1 MRHFIIIFFFKKI
14 FFIFFYTVEF
24 QFNIKKRSLIEVIQV
39 LNGKAITRTY
49 INSLICC
56 TVLLYY
62 LSGFSQ
68 NSQVK
73 NSTPKTA
80 LDSSLFYTNKALKV
94 LDLGEL
100 LHQTKLSSLQFKKM
114 SVWHNL
120 SSNQVTAL
128 SRAYQD
134 KALWFKE
141 MPHFNRDST
150 VFYFDMAE
158 LLLQNSQPLQY
169 EHLADLYRD
178 ITDRANRSHNFNVVD
193 SLAPIGWAY
202 YEKIPE
208 SKKDKVLGYDLLIN
222 WALIKIIRGEPKPGL
237 ELFVKALD
245 LLKDD
250 SRPEIQLKLLKDKG
264 RFYYQYG
271 LPEEEEI
278 AIQHIKESMIGYQK
292 SNYPE
297 KKESLVIAYKILSY
311 HFEDS
316 NPDSTDYYMN
326 QFQQLLPQLT
336 NPFHHTWY
344 YYSMGSN
351 LIKRGKYEE
360 AKSYL
365 VKTIQLLEE
374 YDLTTI
380 DTYQFAHSSIGDIA
394 KAEGRYDEAIAYYE
408 KAKNSS
414 IAINTKAN
422 TAYFINKLFSIYE
435 LKGDYK
441 TALEYHIEWTEA
453 NQIIEVERN
462 ERSLRESEL
471 QVNVLKQ
478 DQELA
483 ANQRQKIIYI
493 VALVIG
499 ALLLGLLYRN
509 YRLKQRSNQKL
520 KALNGELADKN
531 VLLDKR
537 NAENELLL
545 KEIHHRVKNNLEL
558 VKSLISLQSAQ
569 LEDSETKDA
578 MIASQNRVQSM
589 GIIHQKLY
597 QGNNL
602 GSVEMKDYFLNL
614 GEGVLDTFNAEDKV
628 KIECAMDNLELDLDT
643 AVPIGLIV
651 NELLTNALKYAF
663 PEDGKG
669 NIMISLSQSTPET
682 LTLKVA
688 DNGVGKVIGLAPKGT
703 GFGSQLIQLLTQ
715 QLNGNMTE
723 TNERGTSVEFQ
734 FKVKSAA

>member
-1 MRHFIIIFFFKKI
+1 MLIF
-14 FFIFFYTVEF
+14 
-24 QFNIKKRSLIEVIQV
+24 SLGIPSGYSISAQV
-39 LNGKAITRTY
+39 N
-49 INSLICC
+49 
-56 TVLLYY
+56 
-62 LSGFSQ
+62 
-68 NSQVK
+68 
-73 NSTPKTA
+73 NSTPQTA
-80 LDSSLFYTNKALKV
+80 LNLSKTYTEKASWFTTMPQYHKDSSLFYANKAIAV
-94 LDLGEL
+94 LDGNEP
-100 LHQTKLSSLQFKKM
+100 LHQTALKSLQLKKM
-114 SVWHNL
+114 SAGHDL
-120 SSNQVTAL
+120 SSNQVSDL

-134 KALWFKE
+134 KALWFRE

-150 VFYFDMAE
+150 VFYFDMAA
-158 LLLQNSQPLQY
+158 LLLQNSKPLQY
-169 EHLADLYRD
+169 ERLADLYLD

-237 ELFVKALD
+237 ELFIKAVD

-250 SRPEIQLKLLKDKG
+250 PRPEIQLKVLKDKG

-278 AIQHIKESMIGYQK
+278 AVQYLKESMIGYQK
-292 SNYPE
+292 SDYPE
-297 KKESLVIAYKILSY
+297 KSEALVIAYKLMSY

-326 QFQQLLPQLT
+326 QFQELLPQLT

-344 YYSMGSN
+344 FYSMGNN
-351 LIKRGKYEE
+351 LIKREKSEE

-365 VKTIQLLEE
+365 IKTIQLLEE
-374 YDLTTI
+374 YNLTTI
-380 DTYQFAHSSIGDIA
+380 DTYQFAHSRIGDIA

-408 KAKNSS
+408 KARNSS

-422 TAYFINKLFSIYE
+422 TVYFINKLFSVYE
-435 LKGDYK
+435 LIGDYK
-441 TALEYHIEWTEA
+441 KALEYHIEWSEA
-453 NQIIEVERN
+453 NNIIEVERN
-462 ERSLRESEL
+462 QRSLRESEL
-471 QVNVLKQ
+471 QVDVLKQ
-478 DQELA
+478 DKKLA
-483 ANQRQKIIYI
+483 ASRQQQTIYI
-493 VALVIG
+493 VALIIG

-509 YRLKQRSNQKL
+509 YRLKQRNNHKL
-520 KALNGELADKN
+520 KLLNEELAHKN
-531 VLLDKR
+531 ILLDKR

-569 LEDSETKDA
+569 LEDSPTKDA
-578 MIASQNRVQSM
+578 MMASQNRVQSM

-597 QGNNL
+597 QGENP
-602 GSVEMKDYFLNL
+602 GSIEMKDYFLNL
-614 GEGVLDTFNAEDKV
+614 GEGILDTFHAEDKV
-628 KIECAMDNLELDLDT
+628 KIECAMDNLELDVDT

-663 PEDGKG
+663 PEDKNGT
-669 NIMISLSQSTPET
+669 IEISLSQSTPEI
-682 LTLKVA
+682 LSLKVS
-688 DNGVGKVIGLAPKGT
+688 DNGVGKLAGATPKGT

-715 QLNGNMTE
+715 QLNGTMTE
-723 TNERGTSVEFQ
+723 YGENGTVVAFN
-734 FKVKSAA
+734 FKIKTAA

>member
-1 MRHFIIIFFFKKI
+1 MEINQI
-14 FFIFFYTVEF
+14 
-24 QFNIKKRSLIEVIQV
+24 
-39 LNGKAITRTY
+39 LNGKAIIRTY
-49 INSLICC
+49 INVLICC
-56 TVLLYY
+56 TVQLYF

-80 LDSSLFYTNKALKV
+80 L
-94 LDLGEL
+94 EL
-100 LHQTKLSSLQFKKM
+100 
-114 SVWHNL
+114 
-120 SSNQVTAL
+120 SNTY
-128 SRAYQD
+128 SK

-150 VFYFDMAE
+150 VFYFDMAA

-169 EHLADLYRD
+169 ERLAYLYRN
-178 ITDRANRSHNFNVVD
+178 ITDRANRSHNFIVVD

-237 ELFVKALD
+237 ELFVKAVD

-250 SRPEIQLKLLKDKG
+250 PRPEIQLKILKDKG

-292 SNYPE
+292 SDYPE
-297 KKESLVIAYKILSY
+297 KNEALVMTYKILSY
-311 HFEDS
+311 HFENT

-326 QFQQLLPQLT
+326 QFQKLLPQLT

-344 YYSMGSN
+344 YYSMGDN
-351 LIKRGKYEE
+351 LIKRENYDE

-365 VKTIQLLEE
+365 IKTIQLLEE

-380 DTYQFAHSSIGDIA
+380 DTYQFAHSSMGDIA
-394 KAEGRYDEAIAYYE
+394 KAEGRYDEAITYYE

-422 TAYFINKLFSIYE
+422 TVYFINKLFSIYE
-435 LKGDYK
+435 LMGDYK
-441 TALEYHIEWTEA
+441 TALEYHIEWAEA

-483 ANQRQKIIYI
+483 ANQQQQIIYI

-499 ALLLGLLYRN
+499 TLLLGLLYRN

-537 NAENELLL
+537 NTENELLL

-569 LEDSETKDA
+569 LEDSATKDA

-597 QGNNL
+597 QGDNL
-602 GSVEMKDYFLNL
+602 GNVEMKDYFLNL
-614 GEGVLDTFNAEDKV
+614 GEGILDTFNAEDKV
-628 KIECAMDNLELDLDT
+628 KIECAMDSLELDLDT

-663 PEDGKG
+663 PENTKG
-669 NIMISLSQSTPET
+669 NILISLSKSKPDI
-682 LTLKVA
+682 LTLRVA
-688 DNGVGKVIGLAPKGT
+688 DNGIGKIEGLTPKGT
-703 GFGSQLIQLLTQ
+703 GFGSQLIKLLTQ
-715 QLNGNMTE
+715 QLNGEMIEESEN
-723 TNERGTSVEFQ
+723 GTSVLFH
-734 FKVKSAA
+734 FKLNTAA